1 MKRAYR
7 VVERKD
13 SQALTEFLAGE
24 GSALLPFVDLIRQA
38 ELGVDELIVSAG
50 RSAIEAVLT
59 LSARQV
65 AGAKHPGKRL
75 APGGSGRESSRA
87 ANHLAEG
94 VDDGEQVRD
103 RGSEAEGV
111 ACGVEGAIGWHGRQR
126 GYVQL
131 AERKLRVSKPR
142 LRRKGRKGG
151 CEVMIPAYEAMQ
163 SSDGVGGRL
172 LEILMRGV
180 STRNYSAVLP
190 EMAETVGV
198 AKSSVSREFAE
209 ASEKALKEL
218 AERRFENQDI
228 LIMYLDGLI
237 LGGHHVVAALGVD
250 PQGVKHVLGLAA
262 GASENA
268 TVVKGLL
275 EDVAARGVKPGRRR
289 LFVIDGSKALRSAVD
304 AVFGTDNP
312 VQRCRNHKIRNV
324 LGYLP
329 DHLRDQVSAAMK
341 AGFRLE
347 PDKGMAQLEKQ
358 AQWLDTQCPDAAGSL
373 REGLAEMFTVTRLGL
388 PATLRRCLCTTN
400 VIESPQGTV
409 RQKIG
414 RVRRWRDG
422 AMALR
427 WVASAFL
434 ASEKSFRRL
443 MGCQQL
449 WMLQAYLD
457 ESKGMDANEQQLDQQ
472 HKVG

>member
-1 MKRAYR
+1 MKRAYQ
-7 VVERKD
+7 VVERKN

-24 GSALLPFVDLIRQA
+24 GSALLPFVELIQRTEWA
-38 ELGVDELIVSAG
+38 VDELVVAAG

-59 LSARQV
+59 LSAQQI
-65 AGAKHPGKRL
+65 AGAKHPGQSRRT
-75 APGGSGRESSRA
+75 SGRPGAAGEPRPPAADHLSEA
-87 ANHLAEG
+87 ANG
-94 VDDGEQVRD
+94 GEQ
-103 RGSEAEGV
+103 GPPSGAGNE
-111 ACGVEGAIGWHGRQR
+111 AIGWHGQQR
-126 GYVQL
+126 GVVQL
-131 AERKLRVSKPR
+131 AERKLRINKPR
-142 LRRKGRKGG
+142 LRRQGKKVGG
-151 CEVMIPAYEAMQ
+151 EVTIPAYTAMQ
-163 SSDGVGGRL
+163 SSSGVGGRL
-172 LEILMRGV
+172 LDILMRGV
-180 STRNYSAVLP
+180 STRNYTVVLP
-190 EMAETVGV
+190 EMAETVGI
-198 AKSSVSREFAE
+198 AKSSVSREFME

-218 AERRFENQDI
+218 LERRFEDKDI
-228 LIMYLDGLI
+228 LIIYLDGLV

-250 PQGVKHVLGLAA
+250 PQGVKHVLGLSA

-275 EDVAARGVKPGRRR
+275 EDLVSRGVKPGRRR
-289 LFVIDGSKALRSAVD
+289 LFVIDGSKALRSAID
-304 AVFGTDNP
+304 AVYGTDNP
-312 VQRCRNHKIRNV
+312 VQRCRNHKVRNV
-324 LGYLP
+324 VGYLP
-329 DHLRDQVSAAMK
+329 EPLRDQVGAAMK
-341 AGFRLE
+341 AAYRLE

-373 REGLAEMFTVTRLGL
+373 REGLAEMFTVNRLGL

-457 ESKGMDANEQQLDQQ
+457 ESKSRENRERTLDEQQ
-472 HKVG
+472 KVG

>member
-1 MKRAYR
+1 MKRAYQ

-24 GSALLPFVDLIRQA
+24 GSALLPFVELIQQT
-38 ELGVDELIVSAG
+38 ELAVDELVVAAG
-50 RSAIEAVLT
+50 RSAIEAVLS
-59 LSARQV
+59 LSAQQI
-65 AGAKHPGKRL
+65 AGPKHPGQRIPR
-75 APGGSGRESSRA
+75 PGAAGERRPPAADHLSGA
-87 ANHLAEG
+87 A
-94 VDDGEQVRD
+94 DRGEQ
-103 RGSEAEGV
+103 GPPLGAGNE
-111 ACGVEGAIGWHGRQR
+111 AIGWHGRQR
-126 GYVQL
+126 GVVQL
-131 AERKLRVSKPR
+131 AERKLRINKPR
-142 LRRKGRKGG
+142 LRRQRKNGG
-151 CEVMIPAYEAMQ
+151 GEVMIPAYEAMQ
-163 SSDGVGGRL
+163 SRSGVGGRL

-180 STRNYSAVLP
+180 STRNYAEVLP
-190 EMAETVGV
+190 EMAETVGI
-198 AKSSVSREFAE
+198 AKSSVSREFQE

-218 AERRFENQDI
+218 AERRFEDQDI
-228 LIMYLDGLI
+228 LIIYLDGLI
-237 LGGHHVVAALGVD
+237 LGGHHVVVALGVD

-275 EDVAARGVKPGRRR
+275 EELVSRGVKPGRRR
-289 LFVIDGSKALRSAVD
+289 LFVIDGSKALRHAID
-304 AVFGTDNP
+304 AVYGTDNP
-312 VQRCRNHKIRNV
+312 VQRCRNHKVRNV
-324 LGYLP
+324 VGYLP
-329 DHLRDQVSAAMK
+329 EHLRDQVGAAMK
-341 AGFRLE
+341 AAYRLE
-347 PDKGMAQLEKQ
+347 PDQGMAQLEKQ

-373 REGLAEMFTVTRLGL
+373 REGLAEMFTVNRLGL

-457 ESKGMDANEQQLDQQ
+457 ESKSQENGEPTLAQQQRA
-472 HKVG
+472 G